1 MASFGGPDVL
11 TLTEVATP
19 QAGPGQLRV
28 RVRSAG
34 VNHFD
39 TAIRKGGAPPTVDNS
54 FPVVPGNEYAGVVD
68 QVGEGVTGHSV
79 GDEVLGYCTLG
90 AYGGY
95 VVVSPEQV
103 TVKPKSCPGASR
115 ADSPLTDSPPTE
127 SARTCAGA
135 R

>member
-1 MASFGGPDVL
+1 MILVKAAALTSFGGPEVL
-11 TLTEVATP
+11 TLTEVASP

-39 TAIRKGGAPPTVDNS
+39 TAIRKGWAPPTVDNS

-79 GDEVLGYCTLG
+79 GTPSS
-90 AYGGY
+90 ATAHWAPTP
-95 VVVSPEQV
+95 S
-103 TVKPKSCPGASR
+103 TWW
-115 ADSPLTDSPPTE
+115 SPP
-127 SARTCAGA
+127 SR
-135 R
+135 